1 MVTDDELANIRRL
14 RGQGWSQQR
23 IADELGLSRQTIGYQ
38 LKKLSL
44 DTLSSKPVRVIHT
57 KSVSSGPRVFDLDV
71 NTFER
76 ERQNE
81 VVYQIGPDVYEL
93 RHGCMHH
100 TRLEGDASG
109 CDYSDW
115 VSLMEKV
122 PDTTIL
128 EEYRSTIDRFTKD
141 NIVVHKDWF
150 RLLKIDMLSGD
161 RPLSFGYRAG
171 EGKDRISIP
180 AYTKNYRGSD
190 RKMIVNGNEY
200 PYDTYQYAP
209 KPQTTAFGLQWLEK
223 NGEDFLS
230 FNDIDVNKFLQEVIE
245 ERVESIP
252 SMEIK
257 LTGDPLKDIFQL
269 HQRFGSIEGM
279 IDSLTPERVF
289 LVAGPNSSGGLTRF
303 EGKRTKFVSEIVRET
318 LERIKQT
325 KASKTD

>member
-1 MVTDDELANIRRL
+1 
-14 RGQGWSQQR
+14 
-23 IADELGLSRQTIGYQ
+23 
-38 LKKLSL
+38 
-44 DTLSSKPVRVIHT
+44 
-57 KSVSSGPRVFDLDV
+57 
-71 NTFER
+71 
-76 ERQNE
+76 
-81 VVYQIGPDVYEL
+81 
-93 RHGCMHH
+93 
-100 TRLEGDASG
+100 
-109 CDYSDW
+109 
-115 VSLMEKV
+115 
-122 PDTTIL
+122 
-128 EEYRSTIDRFTKD
+128 
-141 NIVVHKDWF
+141 
-150 RLLKIDMLSGD
+150 
-161 RPLSFGYRAG
+161 
-171 EGKDRISIP
+171 
-180 AYTKNYRGSD
+180 
-190 RKMIVNGNEY
+190 MIVNGNEY

>member
-1 MVTDDELANIRRL
+1 MVTDDELANIRML

-38 LKKLSL
+38 LKKLSR

-128 EEYRSTIDRFTKD
+128 EKYRSTIHRFTKD

-150 RLLKIDMLSGD
+150 RLSSFIRLSS
-161 RPLSFGYRAG
+161 RRR
-171 EGKDRISIP
+171 EG
-180 AYTKNYRGSD
+180 
-190 RKMIVNGNEY
+190 
-200 PYDTYQYAP
+200 
-209 KPQTTAFGLQWLEK
+209 
-223 NGEDFLS
+223 
-230 FNDIDVNKFLQEVIE
+230 
-245 ERVESIP
+245 
-252 SMEIK
+252 
-257 LTGDPLKDIFQL
+257 
-269 HQRFGSIEGM
+269 
-279 IDSLTPERVF
+279 
-289 LVAGPNSSGGLTRF
+289 
-303 EGKRTKFVSEIVRET
+303 
-318 LERIKQT
+318 
-325 KASKTD
+325 